1 MKAYHF
7 LRDDMTAGS
16 GNEPAW
22 KIGETRTIEGE
33 LKMCGHGYHSSPSWF
48 DCLSY
53 AYGSMAC
60 MVDIPKRGTVKN
72 GDKSVSRS
80 RTLVDARNAEKTLRY
95 WACDCAERAL
105 KVAKVTDDRSW
116 NAIRVTRL
124 YNEGKA
130 TKQELTAAAESARSA
145 AESAWLARLA
155 AWSAAMSAV
164 ESARSAWLAGDA
176 ASAAAGDAEEKWQR
190 RRLNWYM
197 KKLFNGEYG
206 GVNDDSNPVS

>member
-7 LRDDMTAGS
+7 LKDDMTAGS

-22 KIGETRTIEGE
+22 EIGETRTIEGE

-53 AYGSMAC
+53 AHGSMAC
-60 MVDIPKRGTVKN
+60 MVDIPKRGTVKG

-80 RTLVDARNAEKTLRY
+80 RTLVDACNAEKTLRY

-105 KVAKVTDDRSW
+105 KRAKVTDERSW
-116 NAIRVTRL
+116 NAIKVARL
-124 YNEGKA
+124 FSEGKA
-130 TKQELTAAAESARSA
+130 TAKEL
-145 AESAWLARLA
+145 
-155 AWSAAMSAV
+155 
-164 ESARSAWLAGDA
+164 
-176 ASAAAGDAEEKWQR
+176 AAAGDAAGDAARAAVSAAAWDVEEKWQR